1 MRCANSSVAMASY
14 ESQASGSPTGI
25 LYKLGVLFVFSTVC
39 GLVIAVIAILTPQ
52 NAHDVAGLDV
62 ADGGRDVSAVLRESQ
77 QRQVPVT
84 LTEAEINQWLARVVK
99 PRQGGRFGEHA
110 EIKRVYVRIREGLG
124 EAVIEREI
132 GGRRFTVS
140 MFFSIRQTQN
150 NDRVSTVLYLHGGKY
165 SRLIPGL
172 TRGGRFG
179 RMVMP
184 QGFLNMVFP
193 SFEALGEALSEELTN
208 GFQDMV
214 FIRLGD
220 QRIELDPRAPRRD
233 AEGP

>member
-1 MRCANSSVAMASY
+1 MAQY
-14 ESQASGSPTGI
+14 DPHTSGSSSGV
-25 LYKLGVLFVFSTVC
+25 LYKLAVLFVFLTVS
-39 GLVIAVIAILTPQ
+39 GVIIALIAILMPQ
-52 NAHDVAGLDV
+52 ETGDVAGLDA

-84 LTEAEINQWLARVVK
+84 LTEREINQWLARVLI

-124 EAVIEREI
+124 EVVIEREI
-132 GGRRFTVS
+132 GGRPFTVS
-140 MFFSIRQTQN
+140 MFLSIEQSQD
-150 NDRVSTVLYLHGGKY
+150 NDRVRTVLNLHGGRYLKWT
-165 SRLIPGL
+165 PGL

-184 QGFLNMVFP
+184 QGFLSIVFP
-193 SFEALGEALSEELTN
+193 SFESLAEALSEELAQ
-208 GFQDMV
+208 GFRNMV

-220 QRIELDPRAPRRD
+220 QQIELDPRAPRRD
-233 AEGP
+233 ADPR